1 MPVDALFES
10 MLGCTGVWPPV
21 GSIRRRMALAMPA
34 SLREAGIPATNSQ
47 AGNEQLS
54 TTVSGQFVVENRP
67 EKRPL
72 KVLVEAFLLA
82 FCPTC
87 RRADIFHSGE
97 ISSSV
102 RQRIPDFSSQRQSSN
117 VMAAPSTRVSGRP
130 QKAVPTFG
138 LEVASQARV
147 SSPKCRDRR
156 LRRSATDWTRSI
168 LSTSTNFF
176 FRSEGTL
183 PSRQDSSQ
191 SFHQSK
197 SKRGIS

>member
-10 MLGCTGVWPPV
+10 MPTGTGVWRPV
-21 GSIRRRMALAMPA
+21 SSIRRRMALAMPA
-34 SLREAGIPATNSQ
+34 NPQDAGIPAQYSRE
-47 AGNEQLS
+47 GNEQIS
-54 TTVSGQFVVENRP
+54 TTESTQFVVENRP
-67 EKRPL
+67 EKSAL

-87 RRADIFHSGE
+87 RRADIFHRLAVLGSGGRGIPHVPSQE
-97 ISSSV
+97 SS
-102 RQRIPDFSSQRQSSN
+102 PFL
-117 VMAAPSTRVSGRP
+117 AAMPSTRVSGRP

-147 SSPKCRDRR
+147 SSPECRDRR

-168 LSTSTNFF
+168 FSTSTNFF

-183 PSRQDSSQ
+183 PSRQDSSR
-191 SFHQSK
+191 SFTQSK